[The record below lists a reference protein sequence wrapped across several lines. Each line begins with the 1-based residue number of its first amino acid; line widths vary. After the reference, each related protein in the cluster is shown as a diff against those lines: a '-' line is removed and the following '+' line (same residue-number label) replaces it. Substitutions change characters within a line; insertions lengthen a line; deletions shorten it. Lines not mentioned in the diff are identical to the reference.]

1 MSSGNGESRGLL
13 AVRVIALVPLLWFLL
28 AGLIGKFAGRDWVPI
43 EAWAWPLMI
52 APVALTVVFV
62 VFRRIIQNPEHLGSL
77 PTMFKVAAGLL
88 LVANG
93 ALIIYSWVAAV
104 PAVLSVAILL
114 GGLIKR
120 PVEETP

>member
-1 MSSGNGESRGLL
+1 MSSGNGEARGLL
-13 AVRVIALVPLLWFLL
+13 AVRVIVLVPLLWFLL

-62 VFRRIIQNPEHLGSL
+62 MFQRIIRNPEHVGAL

-93 ALIIYSWVAAV
+93 GLIIYSWVAAV